1 MRVSWNLLDVWDF
14 KVQRGRLLKDDDLEL
29 RSRWRRKNTL
39 FRKVAYEVG
48 TQEERGLMSVAG
60 LQVRVG
66 IAADL
71 EALVALERAV
81 SEAPHWDEAEY
92 ATIVSSQEDTLGAQG
107 GGVRRCLLV
116 AEAEGRLV
124 GFAVGK
130 VIGAGPDCLAELESV
145 VVDAGAR
152 RGGVGRALGGTVVDW
167 CRGQGATAME
177 LEVRAGSAGA
187 IALYAG
193 LGFVVVGL
201 RGAYYSGPV
210 EDALLMRL
218 DLGRASNPHLPG
230 LRALW

>member
-1 MRVSWNLLDVWDF
+1 MAAY
-14 KVQRGRLLKDDDLEL
+14 KVGAR
-29 RSRWRRKNTL
+29 
-39 FRKVAYEVG
+39 
-48 TQEERGLMSVAG
+48 EERGLMSVAG

-66 IAADL
+66 DVADL
-71 EALVALERAV
+71 EAVVALEGAV
-81 SEAPHWDEAEY
+81 GEAPHWGEAEY
-92 ATIVSSQEDTLGAQG
+92 AAIVSSQEDTRGGAQD

-145 VVDAGAR
+145 VVEARAR
-152 RGGVGRALGGTVVDW
+152 RGGVGRVLCGVVVDW

-177 LEVRAGSAGA
+177 LEVRAGSDGA

-193 LGFVVVGL
+193 LGFVVVGR

-218 DLGRASNPHLPG
+218 DLVRTSNPHLPG